1 MYKVVLG
8 FIFFSCFVTANS
20 ELDKV
25 LDSFHQAA
33 AEANYEE
40 YLGLLAQDAI
50 YLGTDSTERWNKSE
64 FAAFVKPYFSQ
75 GRGWLYTPVKRHIT
89 QSQASNIAFFDEL
102 LDNKSY
108 GRCRGSGVLVNTEQ
122 GWKILQYNL
131 SIPIPNAIARQVV
144 DVIQTHRAS
153 GNK

>member
-1 MYKVVLG
+1 MYKVILG

-50 YLGTDSTERWNKSE
+50 YLGTDSSERWNKSE

-75 GRGWLYTPVKRHIT
+75 GRGWLYTPVERHIT
-89 QSQASNIAFFDEL
+89 KSQVSNIAFFDEL
-102 LDNKSY
+102 LENKSY
-108 GRCRGSGVLVNTEQ
+108 GRCRGSGVLINTDQ

-131 SIPIPNAIARQVV
+131 SIPLPNEIARQVV
-144 DVIQTHRAS
+144 DVIQAHRAS
-153 GNK
+153 DNK

>member
-1 MYKVVLG
+1 MYKVILG

-50 YLGTDSTERWNKSE
+50 YLGTDSSERWNKSE

-75 GRGWLYTPVKRHIT
+75 GRGWLYTPVERHIT
-89 QSQASNIAFFDEL
+89 KSQVSNIAFFDEL
-102 LDNKSY
+102 LENKSY
-108 GRCRGSGVLVNTEQ
+108 GRCRGSGVLINTEQ

-131 SIPIPNAIARQVV
+131 SIPLPNEIARQVV

-153 GNK
+153 DNK